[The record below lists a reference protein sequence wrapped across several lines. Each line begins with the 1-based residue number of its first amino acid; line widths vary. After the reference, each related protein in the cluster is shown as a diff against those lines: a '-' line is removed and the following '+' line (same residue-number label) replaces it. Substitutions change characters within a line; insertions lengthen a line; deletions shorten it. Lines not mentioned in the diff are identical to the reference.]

1 MPMRTLTTA
10 LLAGAAMLGAMPAA
24 AATRD
29 FPARGFDKVEL
40 RSAATVTIVTGRNFS
55 VHADG
60 DPRLVQRMTADVRNN
75 GTLVIDWQRGESM
88 HIENEHLH
96 VTVTMP
102 RVAGAAIAGAGTI
115 TVDRVDA
122 PGFAAD
128 VSGAG
133 TIRVAT
139 LRTDRTLLAMGGT
152 GQIVV
157 SGRTARLD
165 ARVSGVGTIDAGN
178 LEAAGGALAMSGTG
192 HIGAR
197 VNGPADVTLSGMGSV
212 VVTGTPR
219 CSVHKSGLGS
229 VRCC

>member
-1 MPMRTLTTA
+1 MRILTTA
-10 LLAGAAMLGAMPAA
+10 LLATLGAMPAA

-40 RSAATVTIVTGRNFS
+40 RSAADVTIAAGRGFS

-60 DPRLVQRMTADVRNN
+60 DPRLVEQMTADVRNN
-75 GTLVIDWQRGESM
+75 GTLVIDWRRGESI
-88 HIENEHLH
+88 HIDNEHLH

-102 RVAGAAIAGAGTI
+102 RVAAATIAGAGTI
-115 TVDRVDA
+115 AIDRVDA
-122 PGFAAD
+122 SSFAAN
-128 VSGAG
+128 VGGAG
-133 TIRVAT
+133 TIRIAA
-139 LRTDRTLLAMGGT
+139 LRADRTQLAMGGT

-165 ARVSGVGTIDAGN
+165 ADVSGVGSIDAGN
-178 LEAAGGALAMSGTG
+178 LMAAGGTLAMSGTG

-197 VNGPADVTLSGMGSV
+197 INGPADVTLSGMGSV
-212 VVTGTPR
+212 VVTGNPR

-229 VRCC
+229 VRCG

>member
-1 MPMRTLTTA
+1 MRTLPIA
-10 LLAGAAMLGAMPAA
+10 FLAGAATLTAMPAA

-40 RSAATVTIVTGRNFS
+40 RSAATVTIVAGRGFS

-60 DPRLVQRMTADVRNN
+60 GPRMVERMTADVRNN

-102 RVAGAAIAGAGTI
+102 RVAGAAIAGAGSI
-115 TVDRVDA
+115 AIDHADSPSFV
-122 PGFAAD
+122 AD
-128 VSGAG
+128 VGGAG
-133 TIRVAT
+133 TIRIAA
-139 LRTDRTLLAMGGT
+139 LRADRTQLAMGGT
-152 GQIVV
+152 GQIVAA
-157 SGRTARLD
+157 GRTARLD

-178 LEAAGGALAMSGTG
+178 LDAAGGALAMSGTG

-197 VNGPADVTLSGMGSV
+197 INGPADVTLSGMGSV
-212 VVTGTPR
+212 VVTGNPR

-229 VRCC
+229 VRCG